1 MRQLWVSELFL
12 TWAVASRI
20 TSTFMLPSDG
30 VIYLMQTALT
40 LLLDFVLLF
49 LGKFLNVL
57 RESHFVIST
66 DAVFVF
72 TVGSIR

>member
-1 MRQLWVSELFL
+1 
-12 TWAVASRI
+12 
-20 TSTFMLPSDG
+20 MLPSYG

-72 TVGSIR
+72 TVGSIG